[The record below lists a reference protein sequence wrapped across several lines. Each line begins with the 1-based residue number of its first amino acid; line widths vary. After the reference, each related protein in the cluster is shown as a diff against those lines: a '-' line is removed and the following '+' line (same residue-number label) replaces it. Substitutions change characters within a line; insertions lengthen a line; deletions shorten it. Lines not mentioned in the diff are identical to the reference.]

1 MYTDQQICD
10 ALREA
15 NGFVSQA
22 AEALG
27 CSLQTI
33 YSRLETSEAVKA
45 VRDAINES
53 HLDHAE
59 TRLFDAIDRGE
70 PWAIKFFLA
79 YKGKSRGY
87 QDSKKIEFK
96 PSREQ
101 AATRIPDEQL
111 DRMLE
116 EGRRKTID
124 IPASEVKVVEAL
136 PATKEE

>member
-1 MYTDQQICD
+1 MYTDQQIRD

-15 NGFVSQA
+15 KGFVSRA

-27 CSLQTI
+27 CSQQTI
-33 YSRLETSEAVKA
+33 RNRLDKSEVVKA
-45 VRDAINES
+45 VVEEINES
-53 HLDHAE
+53 NLDRAE
-59 TRLFDAIDRGE
+59 TRLFDAIDNGE

-79 YKGKSRGY
+79 YKGRSRGY

-96 PSREQ
+96 RPQEHDAR
-101 AATRIPDEQL
+101 RIPDEQL

-136 PATKEE
+136 PDAKEE

>member
-10 ALREA
+10 ALVEA
-15 NGFVSQA
+15 KGFVSQA

-27 CSLQTI
+27 CSQQTI
-33 YSRLETSEAVKA
+33 RNRLDKSEVIKA
-45 VRDAINES
+45 VIEEINES

-79 YKGKSRGY
+79 YRGKSRGY
-87 QDSKKIEFK
+87 QDSKKIEVK
-96 PSREQ
+96 PTQEQ

-111 DRMLE
+111 NRMLE

-124 IPASEVKVVEAL
+124 IPASEVKVIEDA
-136 PATKEE
+136 KQED